1 MRYGGAM
8 WRHVC
13 LVVFCAVVSWA
24 QPAAAQQG
32 PERSVY
38 VGIYLHDVTSFDQKN
53 GVFDV
58 DFEMWVKWAGDFDP
72 QHLGLANAASVER
85 EELGRDEEG
94 GWHSARYRV
103 RGTLRG
109 EFPLAHFPFDEQTIA
124 VGFELPERYGRLVP
138 DLASSGMSERF
149 SLTDWLYEPEF
160 SPARSVVEYPSDL
173 GNLDHE
179 GEATRVDRVEFRV
192 ELERPIV
199 TVALKLFLP
208 LLIIMLI
215 AFLSLF
221 IAPGEVEARSA
232 MGVTALLSCFAFQF
246 TVSDALP
253 EVAYLTLGDT
263 FFLLAYVATT
273 LIVLET
279 IIVYT
284 LEGKSRPKAALRLD
298 RVTRILL
305 PIASTIVVLSV
316 LPEPSVAQ
324 PIEPEPLAEFPR
336 HESARPVLRIGTNI
350 LSSIVGSVG
359 SYATQWGLVH
369 EDTGDGDQN
378 LYLERIP
385 GVDNELLRFEAGGA
399 IDVTWRIRRGSKW
412 SDGEDLSARDV
423 EFALSLEPDDDLS
436 EVRVVDA
443 RTVVL
448 RWNAC
453 LARALEAP
461 WAMPAHVLREV
472 AQATNSDGET
482 GYDAVVR
489 YRRDHPIPSLGA
501 YRIDAWES
509 NERLVLEANP
519 HFPGAPPNIPRV
531 EVLHYEDSAALRAAF
546 VAGAIDMSV
555 ANSVTVQDTMEVLAE
570 RPEVVSI
577 RPSAIYVFLS
587 PDLSHPLLGQRDVR
601 RALLASLD
609 RDAIS
614 DLAYPGGNARVAH
627 TCVPGDVPG
636 VEVTDF
642 DRELARAELARLGV
656 AGSAPIPLFYQDTGR
671 DTPIIDAVVASLAE
685 VGVTIVPTPAEGT
698 SRMWSAGDHGGLLLH
713 IIRAQRDSD
722 PRRYFQVPLE
732 GGIYV
737 DGARNDAYD
746 DATARLVERDLHT
759 LYPERRAQLRDALFA
774 EYSRALPGL
783 PILFAPERV
792 LVDPAL
798 RDWQRSPEVS
808 FGRALETIWFAE

>member
-1 MRYGGAM
+1 MRLGPALLG
-8 WRHVC
+8 
-13 LVVFCAVVSWA
+13 LVIAALAPIPQGIA
-24 QPAAAQQG
+24 QDEA
-32 PERSVY
+32 RSVY

-72 QHLGLANAASVER
+72 DHLGLANAASVDR
-85 EELGRDEEG
+85 QELGRDEEG

-124 VGFELPERYGRLVP
+124 VGFDLPERYGRLVP

-160 SPARSVVEYPSDL
+160 SPSRTVVEYPSDL

-179 GEATRVDRVEFRV
+179 GESTRVDRVEFRV
-192 ELERPIV
+192 DLQRPIV

-221 IAPGEVEARSA
+221 IAPEEVEARSA

-263 FFLLAYVATT
+263 FFLLAYVVTT

-284 LEGKSRPKAALRLD
+284 LERKSRPRSAIRLD
-298 RVTRILL
+298 RVSR
-305 PIASTIVVLSV
+305 VVLPLASLILVLAV
-316 LPEPSVAQ
+316 LPEPSVAE
-324 PIEPEPLAEFPR
+324 PIEAEPLGEFPR
-336 HESARPVLRIGTNI
+336 HATGRPVLRIGTNI

-359 SYATQWGLVH
+359 SYATRWGLIH

-399 IDVTWRIRRGSKW
+399 IEVTWRIREGSKW
-412 SDGEDLSARDV
+412 SDGEDLTTADV
-423 EFALSLEPDDDLS
+423 EFALSLEPDESLS
-436 EVRVVDA
+436 EVRVIDA
-443 RTVVL
+443 QTVVL
-448 RWNAC
+448 RWSAC
-453 LARALEAP
+453 FARALEAP
-461 WAMPAHVLREV
+461 WAMPAHVLRDV
-472 AQATNSDGET
+472 AETENADGDS
-482 GYDAVVR
+482 GYDAVVS
-489 YRRDHPIPSLGA
+489 YRRQNPVPSLGA
-501 YRIDAWES
+501 YRISEWES
-509 NERLVLEANP
+509 GERLILEANP
-519 HFPGAPPNIPRV
+519 HFPGAPPNIPRA
-531 EVLHYEDSAALRAAF
+531 EVLHFDDSAALRVAF
-546 VAGAIDMSV
+546 EAGDIDMTMV
-555 ANSVTVQDTMEVLAE
+555 NSVTVPDTFEVLE
-570 RPEVVSI
+570 RSPEVVNI

-587 PDLSHPLLGQRDVR
+587 PDLSHPLLGQLEVR

-609 RDAIS
+609 RDAIGA
-614 DLAYPGGNARVAH
+614 LAYPGGNSRVAH
-627 TCVPGDVPG
+627 TCVPGEVPG
-636 VEVTDF
+636 VEETAF
-642 DRELARAELARLGV
+642 DTELAREELARLGV
-656 AGSAPIPLFYQDTGR
+656 TSDPIPLFYRETGR
-671 DTPIIDAVVASLAE
+671 GTPIVDGVVASFAA
-685 VGVTIVPTPAEGT
+685 VGVTLVPTPAERT
-698 SRMWSAGDHGGLLLH
+698 SRMWQDGGHGGLLLH
-713 IIRAQRDSD
+713 IIRARRDAD
-722 PRRYFQVPLE
+722 PRRYFQVPVE
-732 GGIYV
+732 DGAYV
-737 DGARNDAYD
+737 DEARHDAYR
-746 DATARLVERDLHT
+746 DATARLVERELHT
-759 LYPERRAQLRDALFA
+759 LYPERREQLRDTLFA
-774 EYSRALPGL
+774 EYSRSLPGL

-798 RDWQRSPEVS
+798 RDWQRSPEIS
-808 FGRALETIWFAE
+808 FGRALEMIWFAERDD

>member
-1 MRYGGAM
+1 M
-8 WRHVC
+8 WRHAC
-13 LVVFCAVVSWA
+13 LAGFVALLSWA

-160 SPARSVVEYPSDL
+160 SPAQAVVEYPSDL

-179 GEATRVDRVEFRV
+179 GEATRVDRVEFHV
-192 ELERPIV
+192 QLERPIV

-208 LLIIMLI
+208 LLIIILI

-221 IAPGEVEARSA
+221 IAPEEVEARSA

-284 LEGKSRPKAALRLD
+284 LERKSRPRAALRLD
-298 RVTRILL
+298 RVMRFVL
-305 PIASTIVVLSV
+305 PLASAIVVAAV
-316 LPEPSVAQ
+316 LPKPSVAQ
-324 PIEPEPLAEFPR
+324 PIDPEPLGEFPR
-336 HESARPVLRIGTNI
+336 NESSRPVLRIGTNI

-359 SYATQWGLVH
+359 SYATRWGLVH

-399 IDVTWRIRRGSKW
+399 IEVTWRIREGSKW
-412 SDGEDLSARDV
+412 SDGEDLTTGDV
-423 EFALSLEPDDDLS
+423 EFALSLDPDDDLS
-436 EVRVVDA
+436 EVRIVDE
-443 RTVVL
+443 RTLVL

-461 WAMPAHVLREV
+461 WAMPSHVLREV
-472 AQATNSDGET
+472 AETENSDGET
-482 GYDAVVR
+482 GYDAVVS
-489 YRRDHPIPSLGA
+489 YRRQNPIPSLGA
-501 YRIDAWES
+501 YRISEWVS
-509 NERLVLEANP
+509 GERLVLEANP
-519 HFPGAPPNIPRV
+519 HFPGAPPNIPRA

-546 VAGAIDMSV
+546 AAGEIDITM
-555 ANSVTVQDTMEVLAE
+555 ANAVTVQDTQEVLEE
-570 RPEVVSI
+570 RPEVVNV
-577 RPSAIYVFLS
+577 RASAIYVFLS
-587 PDLSHPLLGQRDVR
+587 PDLEHPLLGQREVR
-601 RALLASLD
+601 RALLAGMD
-609 RDAIS
+609 REAIS
-614 DLAYPGGNARVAH
+614 MLAYPGGNSRVAH

-636 VEVTDF
+636 VEEVAF
-642 DRELARAELARLGV
+642 DPALARAELARLGV
-656 AGSAPIPLFYQDTGR
+656 TAQPIPLFYRDAGR
-671 DTPIIDAVVASLAE
+671 GTPIVDGMVAALAD
-685 VGVTIVPTPAEGT
+685 VGVTLVPTPAERT
-698 SRMWSAGDHGGLLLH
+698 SSLWRNGGHGGLLLH
-713 IIRAQRDSD
+713 IIRARRDAD
-722 PRRYFQVPLE
+722 PRRYFQVPIE
-732 GGIYV
+732 DGAYV
-737 DGARNDAYD
+737 EDARNDAYGE
-746 DATARLVERDLHT
+746 ATARLVARDMHT

-774 EYSRALPGL
+774 EYSRSLPGL
-783 PILFAPERV
+783 PLVFAPERI
-792 LVDPAL
+792 LVDPVL
-798 RDWQRSPEVS
+798 RDWQRSPDVS
-808 FGRALETIWFAE
+808 FGRALETTWFAE